1 MEMKLSGS
9 AGEAARGGSASSGS
23 KKRPPSRLQKH
34 APASLQL
41 EQGPAAGAGA
51 APGAG
56 AWGEGRAAIP
66 LLSPLVMSPTMP
78 VWEADHN
85 HQSGAAAR
93 REGGVDLQAEGRSG
107 GGEQQQQQRGA
118 ARHGQAHDASPRPPA
133 PAPAAAG
140 GGWRHPALATPV
152 GEPAS
157 LVSFFQSQCAVE
169 VRNAQQ

>member
-1 MEMKLSGS
+1 MEVKLSGS
-9 AGEAARGGSASSGS
+9 GEAARGGSASSGS

-41 EQGPAAGAGA
+41 EQGAAAGAGA
-51 APGAG
+51 APG

-78 VWEADHN
+78 VWEADHS
-85 HQSGAAAR
+85 HQSGPAAAR
-93 REGGVDLQAEGRSG
+93 RDGGVDLQAEGRSG

-133 PAPAAAG
+133 PAAVG

>member
-1 MEMKLSGS
+1 MEMKVSGS
-9 AGEAARGGSASSGS
+9 SGEAGARASGGS

-41 EQGPAAGAGA
+41 EQAAAAAGAVPAAGA
-51 APGAG
+51 
-56 AWGEGRAAIP
+56 WGDGRAPIP
-66 LLSPLVMSPTMP
+66 LLSPLVMSPMTP
-78 VWEADHN
+78 VWEAD
-85 HQSGAAAR
+85 R
-93 REGGVDLQAEGRSG
+93 REGGSGEHAAQGRSG
-107 GGEQQQQQRGA
+107 GGEQQPQQQRGA
-118 ARHGQAHDASPRPPA
+118 ARHGGGGERQAHDASLRPPA
-133 PAPAAAG
+133 PAAPAAD

>member
-41 EQGPAAGAGA
+41 EQGAAAGAGA
-51 APGAG
+51 APGAGAG

-107 GGEQQQQQRGA
+107 GGEQQRGA

>member
-1 MEMKLSGS
+1 MEMKVSGS
-9 AGEAARGGSASSGS
+9 GDAARGGSASSGS

-41 EQGPAAGAGA
+41 EQGAAAGAG
-51 APGAG
+51 GAELG

-85 HQSGAAAR
+85 QS
-93 REGGVDLQAEGRSG
+93 GRSG
-107 GGEQQQQQRGA
+107 GEQQQQQQRGA
-118 ARHGQAHDASPRPPA
+118 ARHGGGGERQAAHDASPRPPA
-133 PAPAAAG
+133 PAPAAG
-140 GGWRHPALATPV
+140 VGWRHPALATPV

>member
-1 MEMKLSGS
+1 MEMKVSGS
-9 AGEAARGGSASSGS
+9 GDAARGGSASSGS

-41 EQGPAAGAGA
+41 EQGAAAGAGA
-51 APGAG
+51 GPG

-85 HQSGAAAR
+85 QSG
-93 REGGVDLQAEGRSG
+93 RSS
-107 GGEQQQQQRGA
+107 GEQQQQQRGA
-118 ARHGQAHDASPRPPA
+118 ARHGGGGERLAAHDASPRPPA
-133 PAPAAAG
+133 PAPAAG

-152 GEPAS
+152 AEPAS

-169 VRNAQQ
+169 VRNAQK

>member
-1 MEMKLSGS
+1 MEMKVSGS
-9 AGEAARGGSASSGS
+9 GGSAASGS

-41 EQGPAAGAGA
+41 EQGAATGAG
-51 APGAG
+51 PGPG

-85 HQSGAAAR
+85 LSGPAAR
-93 REGGVDLQAEGRSG
+93 RDGGVDQAAEGRSA
-107 GGEQQQQQRGA
+107 EQQQQQQRGA
-118 ARHGQAHDASPRPPA
+118 ARHGGGGGERQAHDVSPRPPTA
-133 PAPAAAG
+133 TG

-152 GEPAS
+152 AEPAS